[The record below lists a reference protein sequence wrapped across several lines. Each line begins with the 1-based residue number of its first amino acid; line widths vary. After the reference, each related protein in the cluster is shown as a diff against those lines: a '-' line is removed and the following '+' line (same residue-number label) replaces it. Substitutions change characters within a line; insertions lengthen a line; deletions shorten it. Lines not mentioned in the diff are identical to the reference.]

1 MIDEF
6 DEALREFLI
15 RELPVRD
22 NEIDIAF
29 DQPSR
34 EWSARLSRPTLN
46 LFLRD
51 LRENSKLR
59 APHPNLQQTVN
70 GDSMRIVRQPVR
82 VDLFYMATA
91 WANDPLDE
99 HRILSRMLSVLFR
112 YREIPPD
119 ILAQHVAGQDAG
131 VPLKMAQ
138 YDTQPGTSDLWSVLD
153 NELRPAVDL
162 VATVTIH
169 PHVEF
174 EVPLVREVDVQF
186 KQITRQPPVGRVSSS
201 SALLRKVAA
210 SGKTASA
217 PARPSAET
225 RSAASA
231 ASKPAEGK
239 PARKK
244 QDK

>member
-34 EWSARLSRPTLN
+34 EWSARLNRPTLN

-59 APHPNLQQTVN
+59 APQPHVHTTAVN
-70 GDSMRIVRQPVR
+70 GNNARLARQPVR

-112 YREIPPD
+112 YREIPAD
-119 ILAQHVAGQDAG
+119 LLAQLVPGQEAG

-162 VATVTIH
+162 VATVTIQ
-169 PHVEF
+169 PFVDF
-174 EVPLVREVDVQF
+174 EVPLVREIDIQF
-186 KQITRQPPVGRVSSS
+186 RRITGQAEAPR
-201 SALLRKVAA
+201 SASPSGPLTTRGAGAA
-210 SGKTASA
+210 SDAAPESA
-217 PARPSAET
+217 PTAE
-225 RSAASA
+225 
-231 ASKPAEGK
+231 KPAEEKPAQDK

-244 QDK
+244 PK